1 MGANDGGKG
10 ILPVWSQGL
19 DGLTI
24 THIDVIDM
32 ITFQDGIR
40 AYKDDAGREKI
51 ITAASHYSRPIF
63 SSGARIGNVVDDL
76 VVLLVHTAFL
86 WERAFQNDNSQFA
99 EGGNTPLAFWV
110 FVNTFAPPFYRASI
124 LMAC

>member
-1 MGANDGGKG
+1 M
-10 ILPVWSQGL
+10 PVWSAGL

-24 THIDVIDM
+24 SNIDVVDL

-51 ITAASHYSRPIF
+51 IRAAGNYSRPIF
-63 SSGARIGNVVDDL
+63 SSGAGIGNIVDDL
-76 VVLLVHTAFL
+76 IILLVHTAFL
-86 WERAFQNDNSQFA
+86 WKRAFQNENSQFA

-110 FVNTFAPPFYRASI
+110 FVNTFAPPFYRVSI